1 MGVKIK
7 MWKDILCSQIG
18 MIHTDEISMVP
29 KQSTVNITVIKLS
42 IDFTMGSQNKSIPTF
57 VQNHKRTQIIK
68 INKDGVIKIF
78 DLKNIK

>member
-7 MWKDILCSQIG
+7 KWKDILCSQIG

-42 IDFTMGSQNKSIPTF
+42 IDFIMGSQNKSIPTF

>member
-42 IDFTMGSQNKSIPTF
+42 IDFIMGSQNKSIPTF